1 MRRRSRSRSCQRVAS
16 RGLLEWNGHRFYHR
30 GDGWQAGRV
39 SGSYPRAADSRRI
52 GPGCRA
58 RHSGCAATGG
68 NTMGLDLLIRNGTI
82 VDGSGAARYQGDVGI
97 RQGQI
102 VEIGRIRA
110 GAERV
115 IDADGLI
122 VAPGFVDGHTHMDAQ
137 VAWDRIGSC
146 SCWHGVTTVI
156 MGNCGFAL
164 APCRPEEREW
174 FARCL
179 TAVEDIPTESML
191 AGIDWTWETFPE
203 YLATVDRLPKA
214 INYGAYIGHSALR
227 MYVMGKRALS
237 ETATDA
243 DLARMAGAVKEAI
256 RAGAMG
262 FSSSRATTHV
272 TPDNTPVASR
282 IADWAEVDRLVGA
295 MGELG
300 AGIFQVGPDISGG
313 LAQRAFLARLQR
325 VAVESGRPVMFGT
338 IASRQGDDPNP
349 WTYQLEYLDQC
360 AAAGARVW
368 GQTTTRSINAI
379 FSLKSYLPF
388 DVLPAWRELRRLPL
402 PEQKRRLA
410 DPATR
415 RQLMAEEATM
425 KPRDNV
431 FQGGGAATTDP
442 RRPDYGNLYA
452 MKDVNWNDPT
462 VAQLAAAQGQHP
474 VEVMIDLALENEN
487 QVFVQPLVNEHPDQ
501 VLGMLKHPRTLA
513 TFSDSGAH
521 VCQEMGSSLQTHM
534 LSYWVRAK
542 QAFTLEEAVRKLT
555 FDNASAWDITDRGLL
570 RAGYRADLVLF
581 DEARVQPAM
590 PTVEADLPGGARRLV
605 QKAEGIAA
613 TIVNGE
619 VTLEHGKPTGRLP
632 GALLRG
638 PGARPA

>member
-1 MRRRSRSRSCQRVAS
+1 
-16 RGLLEWNGHRFYHR
+16 
-30 GDGWQAGRV
+30 
-39 SGSYPRAADSRRI
+39 
-52 GPGCRA
+52 
-58 RHSGCAATGG
+58 
-68 NTMGLDLLIRNGTI
+68 MGLDLLIRNGTI

-237 ETATDA
+237 ETATDE

-295 MGELG
+295 MAELG

-462 VAQLAAAQGQHP
+462 VAQLAAARGQHP

-581 DEARVQPAM
+581 DEARVKPAM

-619 VTLEHGKPTGRLP
+619 VTLEHGEPTGRLP

>member
-1 MRRRSRSRSCQRVAS
+1 
-16 RGLLEWNGHRFYHR
+16 
-30 GDGWQAGRV
+30 
-39 SGSYPRAADSRRI
+39 
-52 GPGCRA
+52 
-58 RHSGCAATGG
+58 
-68 NTMGLDLLIRNGTI
+68 MGLDLVIRNGTI
-82 VDGSGAARYQGDVGI
+82 VDGSGAPRYQGDVGV
-97 RQGQI
+97 RQGRI
-102 VEIGRIRA
+102 VEIGRVGSVA
-110 GAERV
+110 DRV

-137 VAWDRIGSC
+137 VAWDPIGSC

-179 TAVEDIPTESML
+179 TAVEDIPTEAML

-203 YLATVDRLPKA
+203 YLATVERLPKA

-227 MYVMGKRALS
+227 MYVMGKRALH
-237 ETATDA
+237 ETATDE
-243 DLARMAGAVKEAI
+243 DLDRMAAAVKEAI

-262 FSSSRATTHV
+262 FSSSRAHTHV

-282 IADWAEVDRLVGA
+282 IADWSEIDRLVGA
-295 MGELG
+295 MAELG

-313 LAQRAFLARLQR
+313 LAQRTFLARLKQ
-325 VAVESGRPVMFGT
+325 VALQSGRPVMFGT

-349 WTYQLEYLDQC
+349 WTYQLEYLDEC

-388 DVLPAWRELRRLPL
+388 DVLPAWRELRGLSL
-402 PEQKRRLA
+402 AEQKRRLA
-410 DPATR
+410 EPATR
-415 RQLMAEEATM
+415 SRLVAEEATM

-431 FQGGGAATTDP
+431 LQGGGAATTDP
-442 RRPDYGNLYA
+442 RKPDYDNLYA
-452 MKDVNWNDPT
+452 MKDVEWNDPT
-462 VAQLAAAQGQHP
+462 VAQLAVARGQHP
-474 VEVMIDLALENEN
+474 VEVMIDLALENDN

-501 VLGMLKHPRTLA
+501 VLGMLRHPRTLA

-542 QAFTLEEAVRKLT
+542 QAFTLEEAVRKLS
-555 FDNASAWDITDRGLL
+555 FDNASAWGITDRGLL
-570 RAGYRADLVLF
+570 REGYRADLVLF
-581 DEARVQPAM
+581 DAARVRPAM
-590 PTVEADLPGGARRLV
+590 PTVETDLPGGARRLV
-605 QKAEGIAA
+605 QKAHGIAA
-613 TIVNGE
+613 TVVNGE
-619 VTLEHGKPTGRLP
+619 VTLENGRPTGRLP
-632 GALLRG
+632 GSLLRG
-638 PGARPA
+638 PGTAR

>member
-1 MRRRSRSRSCQRVAS
+1 
-16 RGLLEWNGHRFYHR
+16 
-30 GDGWQAGRV
+30 
-39 SGSYPRAADSRRI
+39 
-52 GPGCRA
+52 
-58 RHSGCAATGG
+58 
-68 NTMGLDLLIRNGTI
+68 MGLDLLIRNGTI
-82 VDGSGAARYQGDVGI
+82 VDGSGAARYRGDVGI
-97 RQGQI
+97 RAGRI
-102 VEIGRIRA
+102 VEIGRV
-110 GAERV
+110 GSPAERV
-115 IDADGLI
+115 IDADGLV

-137 VAWDRIGSC
+137 VAWDPIGTC

-179 TAVEDIPTESML
+179 TAVEDIPTEAML

-203 YLATVDRLPKA
+203 YLATVERLPKA

-237 ETATDA
+237 DPATEE
-243 DLARMAGAVKEAI
+243 DLTRMAAAVREAI

-262 FSSSRATTHV
+262 FSSSRSTTHV
-272 TPDNTPVASR
+272 TPDDTPVASR
-282 IADWAEVDRLVGA
+282 IAEWSEVDRLVGA
-295 MGELG
+295 MAEVG

-313 LAQRAFLARLQR
+313 PAQRAFLARLKR
-325 VAVESGRPVMFGT
+325 VALESGRPVMFGA
-338 IASRQGDDPNP
+338 ISSRQGQDPNP
-349 WTYQLEYLDQC
+349 WTYQLEYLDEC

-368 GQTTTRSINAI
+368 GQSTTRSINAI

-388 DVLPAWRELRRLPL
+388 DVLPAWRELRGLPL
-402 PEQKRRLA
+402 AEQKRRLA

-415 RQLMAEEATM
+415 RALVAEESRM
-425 KPRDNV
+425 RPRDNV
-431 FQGGGAATTDP
+431 LQGGGAATTDP
-442 RRPDYGNLYA
+442 RRPDYDNLYA
-452 MKDVNWNDPT
+452 MKDVEWDDPT
-462 VAQLAAAQGQHP
+462 VAQLAAARGQHP
-474 VEVMIDLALENEN
+474 VDVMIDLALANDD
-487 QVFVQPLVNEHPDQ
+487 QVFVQPLVNEHPDH

-542 QAFTLEEAVRKLT
+542 GAFTLEEAVRKLS
-555 FDNASAWDITDRGLL
+555 FDNAAAWGLADRGLV

-581 DEARVQPAM
+581 DAARVRPAM
-590 PTVEADLPGGARRLV
+590 PTVESDLPGGARRLV

-619 VTLEHGKPTGRLP
+619 VTLEDGKPTGRLP

-638 PGARPA
+638 PGAAAV

>member
-1 MRRRSRSRSCQRVAS
+1 
-16 RGLLEWNGHRFYHR
+16 
-30 GDGWQAGRV
+30 
-39 SGSYPRAADSRRI
+39 
-52 GPGCRA
+52 
-58 RHSGCAATGG
+58 
-68 NTMGLDLLIRNGTI
+68 MGLDLLIRNGTI
-82 VDGSGAARYQGDVGI
+82 VDGSGAPRYQGDVGI
-97 RQGQI
+97 RQGRI
-102 VEIGRIRA
+102 VEMGRV
-110 GAERV
+110 GSTAERIV
-115 IDADGLI
+115 DADGLV

-137 VAWDRIGSC
+137 VAWDPLGSC

-164 APCRPEEREW
+164 APCPPEEREW

-179 TAVEDIPTESML
+179 TAVEDIPTEAML

-227 MYVMGKRALS
+227 MYVMGKRALH
-237 ETATDA
+237 EIATEA
-243 DLARMAGAVKEAI
+243 DLDRMTAAVKEAI

-262 FSSSRATTHV
+262 FSSSRAHTHV

-282 IADWAEVDRLVGA
+282 IADWTEIDRLVGA
-295 MGELG
+295 MAELG

-313 LAQRAFLARLQR
+313 RAQRAFLARLKQ

-349 WTYQLEYLDQC
+349 WTYQLDYLDEC
-360 AAAGARVW
+360 ATAGARVW

-402 PEQKRRLA
+402 TEQKQRLA
-410 DPATR
+410 DPETR
-415 RQLMAEEATM
+415 RRLIAAEATM

-431 FQGGGAATTDP
+431 LQGGGAATTDP
-442 RRPDYGNLYA
+442 RKPDYHNLYA
-452 MKDVNWNDPT
+452 MKDVEWNDPT
-462 VAQLAAAQGQHP
+462 VAELAAARQQHP
-474 VEVMIDLALENEN
+474 VDVMIDLALANDD
-487 QVFVQPLVNEHPDQ
+487 QVFVQPLVNEQPDQ
-501 VLGMLKHPRTLA
+501 VLGMLRHPRTLA

-534 LSYWVRAK
+534 LSYWVRAR
-542 QAFTLEEAVRKLT
+542 QAFTLEEAVRKLS
-555 FDNASAWDITDRGLL
+555 FDNASAWGLADRGLL
-570 RAGYRADLVLF
+570 REGYRADLVLF
-581 DEARVQPAM
+581 DAARVKPSM
-590 PTVEADLPGGARRLV
+590 PTVEMDLPGGARRLV

-619 VTLEHGKPTGRLP
+619 VTLEHGESTGRLP
-632 GALLRG
+632 GVLLRG
-638 PGARPA
+638 PGAVQ